1 MGAIEISGY
10 CTLCRSRCG
19 TRNIVDHDALL
30 RVVPDTAHPTGQ
42 AMCMKGRAAPEL
54 VHSPHRILHP
64 MRRTRPK
71 GDADPGWERISWEE
85 ALTLVAARLGEIRDQ
100 SGPEAV
106 AFSVTTPSGTPLSDS
121 IDWIERFVRAFG
133 SPNICYATEIC
144 NWHKDFAHAFT
155 YGSGM
160 PVADYSGA
168 GLILL
173 WGHNP
178 TNTWLAQ
185 ANAIGVG
192 RARGARLMVVDPRRT
207 ALAGQADAWLPV
219 RPGTDAALALGLIHQ
234 LLDTQRYDAA
244 FVREWTNAPLLVR
257 VDTGHFL
264 RAEDVAW
271 DDVPCGKS
279 AGAVAGAGPRAG
291 FTAPDEAA
299 SDDVASDAASGT
311 TNESTPTPVFVAWRG
326 DLDGPA
332 PYDTRLAAA
341 DQGGA
346 HYALSGAY
354 DIPLHDGRGVRCL
367 PVLALLAREASAYT
381 PARVAEIT
389 SVPPET
395 LLAAADLLATS
406 GPVAYH
412 AWTGIGQHSNATQT
426 ERAVAVLHALTGSF
440 DVPGGNR
447 QYARHAVNKVNGL
460 DLISPAQSAKALGLA
475 ERPLGPPANG
485 WVTARDLYKA
495 ILEGQPYPVRALFGF
510 GSNPLASQGDVEMAE
525 AALRALEFHV
535 HLDLF
540 ETPSAR
546 YADVLLPVNTPWER
560 EGLRVGFE
568 INQAAESR
576 IQLRPR
582 MVTPRGESRS
592 DNDIV
597 FDLACR
603 LGMGNLFF
611 DGSLERGWD
620 HILAPLGIRVA
631 DLRAAGGT
639 LSPALR
645 GSDRKYALPDAAG
658 PDRPRRAGWPL
669 AGATAVPR
677 AQPVTGFATE
687 TRRVE
692 LYSERL
698 LRHGY
703 APMPVHAASPAE
715 AGGSQ
720 YPLVLTSAKSGYY
733 CHSQHRSLVSLR
745 KRAPLPRA
753 ALGRGLAARKG
764 IVDGDWVRLATPVG
778 QARFVALVDDDLND
792 DVVVADY
799 GWWQPCPEIGQEGY
813 AVRAPG
819 GVSGSNYNALITAAQ
834 ADPVSGSVPMR
845 AFPCDLE
852 RDASV
857 DPQRRSWTGTRAFVV
872 SHLYPRTRDVLEIT
886 FTAADGGTLPDYQ
899 PGQHVT
905 IEVAAGPAEKL
916 LRAYSLVG
924 SAISP
929 ATSPRREYRV
939 AVRRQYG
946 TGTDG
951 AAWHGRMSGHL
962 HKQLRL
968 GDSVRL
974 GAPGGSFIVP
984 TRSPK
989 PLVCFAAGIGITPF
1003 IAHLETL
1010 AAQAQ
1015 EAGASRELPEV
1026 WLHYANRNGRHHA
1039 YAERLAELRARL
1051 PRLTIVDYYAHP
1063 LPEDGRGARRLDA
1076 ACVDDSLL
1084 RRRAR
1089 FYMCGSEAMMRS
1101 LTEDLIARGVPAFDI
1116 FSEVFRSP
1124 PAPVLG
1130 GDATH
1135 AVRFA
1140 RSGDV
1145 TSTWT
1150 SARGTLLSFAE
1161 SQGLNL
1167 PSGCRVGQCES
1178 CAVRIVSGQVR
1189 HLHGAEPEDPD
1200 ICLTCQAVPVAD
1212 LVLDA

>member
-19 TRNIVDHDALL
+19 TRNIVEHDALL
-30 RVVPDTAHPTGQ
+30 RVVPDPAHPTGH

-71 GDADPGWERISWEE
+71 GDADPGWERIGWDE
-85 ALTLVAARLGEIRDQ
+85 ALTLVARRLKEIRAQ
-100 SGPEAV
+100 SGAEAV
-106 AFSVTTPSGTPLSDS
+106 AFGVTTPSGTPLSDS
-121 IDWIERFVRAFG
+121 IDWIERFVRAYG

-144 NWHKDFAHAFT
+144 NWHKDYAHVFT
-155 YGSGM
+155 YGCGM
-160 PVADYSGA
+160 PVADYAGA

-185 ANAIGVG
+185 ADAIGKG

-207 ALAGQADAWLPV
+207 ALAGQADVWLPV

-234 LLDTQRYDAA
+234 LLRTERYDAA

-257 VDTGHFL
+257 ADTGRFL
-264 RAEDVAW
+264 RAGEVAW
-271 DDVPCGKS
+271 EHMPHRERVS
-279 AGAVAGAGPRAG
+279 AGDTFG
-291 FTAPDEAA
+291 
-299 SDDVASDAASGT
+299 DA
-311 TNESTPTPVFVAWRG
+311 PVFVVWRE
-326 DLDGPA
+326 DREAPA

-341 DQGGA
+341 VQGGA
-346 HYALSGAY
+346 HYALRGEYEVA
-354 DIPLHDGRGVRCL
+354 LRDGGRVRCR
-367 PVLALLAREASAYT
+367 PVLALLAREAGAYT
-381 PARVAEIT
+381 PERVAEIT
-389 SVPPET
+389 QVPPDA

-412 AWTGIGQHSNATQT
+412 AWTGIGQHTNATQT

-447 QYARHAVNKVNGL
+447 LYARHAVNRVNGL
-460 DLISPAQSAKALGLA
+460 DLIPPAQSAKALGLP
-475 ERPLGPPANG
+475 ERPLGPPATG
-485 WVTARDLYKA
+485 WVTARDLYRA
-495 ILEGQPYPVRALFGF
+495 ILEGEPYRVRALFAF
-510 GSNPLASQGDVEMAE
+510 GSNPLASQGDVGMAE

-546 YADVLLPVNTPWER
+546 YADILLPVNTPWER

-568 INQAAESR
+568 ITQAAEAR

-603 LGMGNLFF
+603 LGMGETFF
-611 DGSLERGWD
+611 GGSLERGWD

-631 DLRAAGGT
+631 DLRRAGGT
-639 LSPALR
+639 LSPPLQ
-645 GSDRKYALPDAAG
+645 GKDRKYALPESAAMPPDAA
-658 PDRPRRAGWPL
+658 
-669 AGATAVPR
+669 
-677 AQPVTGFATE
+677 PVAGFATE

-703 APMPVHAASPAE
+703 APMPVHVASPAE
-715 AGGSQ
+715 AGGGA

-745 KRAPLPRA
+745 KRAPLPRV
-753 ALGRGLAARKG
+753 ALGPGLAARKQ
-764 IVDGDWVRLATPVG
+764 VVTGDWVRVATPVG
-778 QARFVALVDDDLND
+778 QARFVALVDADLND
-792 DVVVADY
+792 DVLVADY
-799 GWWQPCPEIGQEGY
+799 GWWQACPEIGQEGY
-813 AVRAPG
+813 AVMGTA
-819 GVSGSNYNALITAAQ
+819 SNYNALISAAQ

-845 AFPCDLE
+845 AFPCELE
-852 RDASV
+852 RDPAV
-857 DPQRRSWTGTRAFVV
+857 DPARRPWSGTRPFVV
-872 SHLYPRTRDVLEIT
+872 SQLHARTRDVLEIA
-886 FTAADGGTLPDYQ
+886 FAAADGGPLPDYQ

-905 IEVAAGPAEKL
+905 VEIPGLPDGEKL
-916 LRAYSLVG
+916 MRAYSLVG
-924 SAISP
+924 AAASPSA
-929 ATSPRREYRV
+929 ALRREYRV

-946 TGTDG
+946 RGADG
-951 AAWHGRMSGHL
+951 ADWQGRMSSHL
-962 HKQLRL
+962 HGRLRV
-968 GDSVRL
+968 GDGVRL
-974 GAPGGSFIVP
+974 GAPGGNFIVP
-984 TRSPK
+984 RCSPQ

-1010 AAQAQ
+1010 AAMA
-1015 EAGASRELPEV
+1015 ADDGLPEV
-1026 WLHYANRNGRHHA
+1026 WLHYANRDSRHHA
-1039 YAERLAELRARL
+1039 YAGRLAELRACL
-1051 PRLTIVDYYAHP
+1051 PRLTVVDYYAHP
-1063 LPEDGRGARRLDA
+1063 LPGDGVAARRLDA
-1076 ACVDDSLL
+1076 GCVDESLL

-1089 FYMCGSEAMMRS
+1089 FYMCGSEAMMRD
-1101 LTEDLIARGVPAFDI
+1101 LAEGLIARGVPAFDI

-1124 PAPVLG
+1124 PAPASA
-1130 GDATH
+1130 GDARH
-1135 AVRFA
+1135 EVRFA
-1140 RSGDV
+1140 RSGNK
-1145 TSTWT
+1145 TSVWT
-1150 SARGTLLSFAE
+1150 SARGSLLDFAE
-1161 SQGLNL
+1161 SLGLEL

-1178 CAVRIVSGQVR
+1178 CAVRILAGQVR
-1189 HLHGAEPEDPD
+1189 HLHGTEPEDPD

>member
-19 TRNIVDHDALL
+19 TRNIVEHDALL
-30 RVVPDTAHPTGQ
+30 RVVPDTAHPTGH

-71 GDADPGWERISWEE
+71 GDADPGWERISWDE
-85 ALTLVAARLGEIRDQ
+85 ALTLVARRMTEIREQ

-121 IDWIERFVRAFG
+121 IDWIERFVRAYG
-133 SPNICYATEIC
+133 SPNICYATEVC

-160 PVADYSGA
+160 PAADYAGA

-178 TNTWLAQ
+178 TSTWLAQ
-185 ANAIGVG
+185 ANAIGIG

-207 ALAGQADAWLPV
+207 ALAGQADAWLQV

-257 VDTGHFL
+257 ADTGHFL

-271 DDVPCGKS
+271 GAMPHGAA
-279 AGAVAGAGPRAG
+279 AG
-291 FTAPDEAA
+291 
-299 SDDVASDAASGT
+299 SQ
-311 TNESTPTPVFVAWRG
+311 PTPLFVAWRDDHG
-326 DLDGPA
+326 GPM

-341 DQGGA
+341 EQGGA
-346 HYALSGAY
+346 HYALDGEY
-354 DIPLHDGRGVRCL
+354 DMPLRDGRSVRCL

-389 SVPPET
+389 RVPPET

-426 ERAVAVLHALTGSF
+426 ERAVAVLYALTGSF

-447 QYARHAVNKVNGL
+447 QYARHAVNRVNGM
-460 DLISPAQSAKALGLA
+460 DLISPTQSAKALGLP

-495 ILEGQPYPVRALFGF
+495 ILEGQPYRVRALFGF
-510 GSNPLASQGDVEMAE
+510 GSNPLASQADIGMAQ
-525 AALRALEFHV
+525 AALQALEFHV

-540 ETPSAR
+540 ETPSAK

-568 INQAAESR
+568 ITQAAEAR

-603 LGMGNLFF
+603 LGMGELFF

-639 LSPALR
+639 LSPPLL
-645 GSDRKYALPDAAG
+645 GSDRKYMLPDAPGQGGMQQGGSAAA
-658 PDRPRRAGWPL
+658 D
-669 AGATAVPR
+669 ATAALR
-677 AQPVTGFATE
+677 ARTVTGFATE

-703 APMPVHAASPAE
+703 APMPVHAGSPAE
-715 AGGSQ
+715 AGGSR

-753 ALGRGLAARKG
+753 ALGPGLAARKQ
-764 IVDGDWVRLATPVG
+764 VASGDWVRLSTPVG
-778 QARFVALVDDDLND
+778 QARFVAQVDDDLND

-799 GWWQPCPEIGQEGY
+799 GWWQACPEVGQDGY
-813 AVRAPG
+813 AVDGAT
-819 GVSGSNYNALITAAQ
+819 SNYNALISAAQ

-857 DPQRRSWTGTRAFVV
+857 DPERRPWVGTRAFVV
-872 SHLYPRTRDVLEIT
+872 SHLHPRTRDVLEIA
-886 FTAADGGTLPDYQ
+886 FAAADGGTLPDYQ
-899 PGQHVT
+899 AGQHVMV
-905 IEVAAGPAEKL
+905 EVAGSKDGKL
-916 LRAYSLVG
+916 MRAYSLVG
-924 SAISP
+924 AAASP
-929 ATSPRREYRV
+929 ASAPRREYRV
-939 AVRRQYG
+939 AVRHQYG
-946 TGTDG
+946 MGDDG
-951 AAWHGRMSGHL
+951 AAWEGRMSGHL
-962 HKQLRL
+962 HTGLRL
-968 GDSVRL
+968 GDPVRL
-974 GAPGGSFIVP
+974 GAPGGSFILP
-984 TRSPK
+984 RHSPQ

-1010 AAQAQ
+1010 AASAQ
-1015 EAGASRELPEV
+1015 EEYPSQDLPEV
-1026 WLHYANRNGRHHA
+1026 WLHYANRDGRHHA

-1063 LPEDGRGARRLDA
+1063 LPGDGVSARRLDA
-1076 ACVDDSLL
+1076 ACVDESLL

-1089 FYMCGSEAMMRS
+1089 FYMCGSEAMMRA
-1101 LTEDLIARGVPAFDI
+1101 LTEGLIARGVPAFDI

-1124 PAPVLG
+1124 PALPAAG
-1130 GDATH
+1130 NASH

-1140 RSGDV
+1140 RSGGK

-1161 SQGLNL
+1161 SLGLEL

-1189 HLHGAEPEDPD
+1189 HLHGAELEDPE